1 MTAPTP
7 TGRHERRGTDD
18 HLVWE
23 RTLRAPIDDVWA
35 SVTESDRLARW
46 FGTWTGDPADG
57 FVTVQ
62 MNAEGDAA
70 EPSRFEIRAC
80 DAPTHLA
87 VDVVDEGGAWYLDLE
102 LRESDGTT
110 TLLLAQRIH
119 DVSIVEDTGPGW
131 EWYLDRLV
139 SSASGADTDDLDFDA
154 YLAAT
159 HDHYRAL
166 QETLTPDNPR

>member
-1 MTAPTP
+1 MSIPAA

-23 RTLRAPIDDVWA
+23 RTFRAPIDDVWA

-62 MNAEGDAA
+62 MNAEGDDA

-80 DAPTHLA
+80 EAPTHLA
-87 VDVVDEGGAWYLDLE
+87 LDVVDEGGAWYLDLE
-102 LRESDGTT
+102 LSESDGTT
-110 TLLLAQRIH
+110 TLVFGQRIH
-119 DVSIVEDTGPGW
+119 DVSIVEHTGPGW
-131 EWYLDRLV
+131 EWYLDRLTTA
-139 SSASGADTDDLDFDA
+139 ASGGHPDELDFDA

-159 HDHYRAL
+159 HAHYRAL
-166 QETLTPDNPR
+166 QETLTPDPPR

>member
-1 MTAPTP
+1 MSIPAA

-23 RTLRAPIDDVWA
+23 RTFHAPIDDVWA

-46 FGTWTGDPADG
+46 FGTWSGDPADG

-62 MNAEGDAA
+62 MNAEGDDA

-80 DAPTHLA
+80 EAPTHLA

-102 LRESDGTT
+102 LSESDGTT
-110 TLLLAQRIH
+110 TLVFAQRIP
-119 DVSIVEDTGPGW
+119 DVSIVEHTGPGW
-131 EWYLDRLV
+131 EWYLDRLTTA
-139 SSASGADTDDLDFDA
+139 ASGGHPGELDFDA

-166 QETLTPDNPR
+166 QETLTPDPPR

>member
-1 MTAPTP
+1 MSTP
-7 TGRHERRGTDD
+7 AATGRLERRGTDD

-23 RTLRAPIDDVWA
+23 RTFRAPVDDVWA
-35 SVTESDRLARW
+35 SFTDSGRLARW

-80 DAPTHLA
+80 DPPTRLV
-87 VDVVDEGGAWYLDLE
+87 VDVVDEGGAWFLDLE
-102 LRESDGTT
+102 LREEAGTT
-110 TLLLAQRIH
+110 TLTFSQRID
-119 DVSIVEDTGPGW
+119 DVSVVEHTGPGW

-139 SSASGADTDDLDFDA
+139 AAESGDDPGALDFDA
-154 YLAAT
+154 YLTAT

-166 QETLTPDNPR
+166 QGTLPTGRLD